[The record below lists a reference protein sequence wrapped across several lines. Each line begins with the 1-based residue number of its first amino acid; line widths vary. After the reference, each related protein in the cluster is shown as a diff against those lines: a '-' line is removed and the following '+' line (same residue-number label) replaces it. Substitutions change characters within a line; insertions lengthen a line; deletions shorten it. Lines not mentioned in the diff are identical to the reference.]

1 MHLWNPK
8 RNIRHGTLSTL
19 LCDVRTVKEEIDKG
33 TVEKYTELH
42 TGERKLSC
50 RLVLSF

>member
-1 MHLWNPK
+1 MHLWNPQ
-8 RNIRHGTLSTL
+8 RNIGDGTSSTL
-19 LCDVRTVKEEIDKG
+19 LCDVLTMKEEIDKG

-50 RLVLSF
+50 SLVLSF